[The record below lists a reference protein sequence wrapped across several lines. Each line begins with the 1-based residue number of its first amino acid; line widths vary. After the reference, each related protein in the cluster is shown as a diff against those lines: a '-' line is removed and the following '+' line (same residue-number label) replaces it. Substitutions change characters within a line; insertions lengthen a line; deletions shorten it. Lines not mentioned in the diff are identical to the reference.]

1 MLMAKLGRLIYSGR
15 LQTNFTWAHNI
26 TEHAP
31 DQLKYPLITT
41 LPPLA
46 FKVDTRYDECITS
59 SSEAPVCL
67 VKSRW

>member
-1 MLMAKLGRLIYSGR
+1 MLMAKLGRLIYSDR

-46 FKVDTRYDECITS
+46 RYDECITS
-59 SSEAPVCL
+59 SSEALVCL